1 MGMTLSE
8 KILARAA
15 GLAEAHAGD
24 IVRARV
30 DLAFASDVTMPLTVI
45 ELERMGVE
53 RVFDPGKVAIVCD
66 HFVPNA
72 TVSAAEQVR
81 KLRDFA
87 QAQGLAHFFEAGRGG
102 NFGVEH
108 SLLPEEGLIRPG
120 MVVVGGDS
128 HTTSYGALGAFASG
142 FGSTDVAAAMAL
154 GELWLRVPE
163 TMRFVYHGVLPPW
176 VGAKDLILYTIGAIG
191 VSGAL
196 YRTMQFAGP
205 VIAGLSIEQRLTMCN
220 MGVEAGAKNAIVAV
234 DDVTRA
240 YLAERGVTGVPDL
253 DGDPDA
259 RYESIT
265 EVDVAVLEPQ
275 IACPSSPDNVKPLS
289 QVVGTPLDAV
299 FIGSCTNGRIE
310 DLRIAA
316 HILAGRPVSPQ
327 VRLLVIPA
335 TQKVYRQALAEGLL
349 EVLAQAGAAIGA
361 PTCGPCFGGHM
372 GLLAAGERML
382 STSNRNF
389 VGRMGHPKSE
399 VYLASPA
406 VAAASAVLGCIA
418 HPDDVPLAPSSQA
431 RLDTAPGDR
440 FAGDGRLANG
450 VVQGGSR

>member
-15 GLAEAHAGD
+15 GLSEVRAGD

-45 ELERMGVE
+45 ELQRMGVE
-53 RVFDPGKVAIVCD
+53 CVFDPRRVAIVCD

-72 TVSAAEQVR
+72 TVDAAERVR
-81 KLRDFA
+81 VLREFA
-87 QAQGLAHFFEAGRGG
+87 QAQGLPYFFEAGRGE

-108 SLLPEEGLIRPG
+108 ALLPEEGLIRPG

-163 TMRFVYHGVLPPW
+163 TMRFVYSGTLPAW
-176 VGAKDLILYTIGAIG
+176 VGAKDLILHTIGTIG

-196 YRTMQFAGP
+196 YRTMELAGP
-205 VIAGLSIEQRLTMCN
+205 VIAGLSVDQRMTLCN
-220 MGVEAGAKNAIVAV
+220 MGVEAGAKNTIVAV
-234 DDVTRA
+234 DEMTRS
-240 YLAERGVTGVPDL
+240 YLAERGVTAVPDL
-253 DGDPDA
+253 DADPDA
-259 RYESIT
+259 RYLSVVT
-265 EVDVAVLEPQ
+265 FDVSGMEPQ
-275 IACPSSPDNVKPLS
+275 VACPSSPDNVRPLS

-310 DLRIAA
+310 DLRVAA
-316 HILAGRPVSPQ
+316 RILAGRRISP
-327 VRLLVIPA
+327 RLRLVVIPA
-335 TQKVYRQALAEGLL
+335 TQRVYRQALSEGLL
-349 EVLAQAGAAIGA
+349 DTFARAGAAIGA

-389 VGRMGHPKSE
+389 RGRMGHPRSE

-406 VAAASAVLGCIA
+406 VAAASAVRGCIA
-418 HPDDVPLAPSSQA
+418 HPDEVDS
-431 RLDTAPGDR
+431 
-440 FAGDGRLANG
+440 
-450 VVQGGSR
+450 

>member
-15 GLAEAHAGD
+15 GLPEVHAGD

-30 DLAFASDVTMPLTVI
+30 DLVFASDVTMPLTVI
-45 ELERMGVE
+45 ELQRMGVE
-53 RVFDPGKVAIVCD
+53 RVFDPRKVAIVCD

-72 TVSAAEQVR
+72 TVDAAEQVR
-81 KLRDFA
+81 TLREFA
-87 QAQGLAHFFEAGRGG
+87 QAQGLPYFFEAGRGE

-108 SLLPEEGLIRPG
+108 TLLPEEGLIRPG

-163 TMRFVYHGVLPPW
+163 TMRFVYSGTLPAW
-176 VGAKDLILYTIGAIG
+176 VGAKDLILYTIGTIG

-196 YRTMQFAGP
+196 YRTMHLSGP
-205 VIAGLSIEQRLTMCN
+205 VISGLSVDQRLTLCN

-234 DDVTRA
+234 DEVTRA
-240 YLAERGVTGVPDL
+240 YLAERGVTAVPDL
-253 DGDPDA
+253 DADPDA
-259 RYESIT
+259 HYYSVT
-265 EVDVAVLEPQ
+265 SFDVSNLEPQ
-275 IACPSSPDNVKPLS
+275 VACPSSPDNVRPLS
-289 QVVGTPLDAV
+289 QVAGTPLDAV
-299 FIGSCTNGRIE
+299 FIGSCTNGRLE
-310 DLRIAA
+310 DLRVAA
-316 HILAGRPVSPQ
+316 RILAGRRVSP
-327 VRLLVIPA
+327 RLRLVVIPA
-335 TQKVYRQALAEGLL
+335 TQRVYRQALSEGLL
-349 EVLAQAGAAIGA
+349 ETLAQAGAAIGT

-389 VGRMGHPKSE
+389 RGRMGHPRSE

-406 VAAASAVLGCIA
+406 VAAASAAQGCIA
-418 HPDDVPLAPSSQA
+418 HPDEVAP
-431 RLDTAPGDR
+431 
-440 FAGDGRLANG
+440 
-450 VVQGGSR
+450 